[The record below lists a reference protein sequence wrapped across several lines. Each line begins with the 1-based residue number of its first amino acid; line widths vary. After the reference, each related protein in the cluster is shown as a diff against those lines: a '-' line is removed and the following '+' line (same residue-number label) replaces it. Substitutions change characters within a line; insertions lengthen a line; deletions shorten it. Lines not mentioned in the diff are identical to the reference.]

1 MSEMAA
7 RYDLRA
13 RSYGRCWAP
22 VLAPSALALLDA
34 VEPAIANATAGRLL
48 DAGTGSGTLA
58 IAAVRRWPLVRV
70 TGLDVSA
77 GMLAL
82 ARAAADLTLDAKGLA
97 RLSLLEGSVADPES
111 AGLEPASIDAAVSS
125 FVLHLVAERAPA
137 LAGLR
142 RVLRPGGVL
151 AFVVWA
157 AEGKPWAIEAAFDAA
172 LAETL
177 AQRGI
182 SAPTPA
188 AGATR
193 AGPIGSAGATRAGP
207 IGSADAARAELVE
220 AGFANVEAW
229 EPVLHHPFG
238 RAAARAL
245 FVEYDRAADLEALSP
260 VAQTAVLAAFDAALD
275 GLPDAAFT
283 WDAPLVAARAV
294 RPHDA

>member
-1 MSEMAA
+1 MAA

-22 VLAPSALALLDA
+22 ILAPSALALLDE
-34 VEPAIANATAGRLL
+34 VEPVIASAPAARLL

-58 IAAVRRWPLVRV
+58 IAATRRWPLVRV

-82 ARAAADLTLDAKGLA
+82 ARTAADLTLDAADLA
-97 RLSLLEGSVADPES
+97 RLSLLEGSIAAPES
-111 AGLEPASIDAAVSS
+111 AGLEPASMDAAVSS
-125 FVLHLVAERAPA
+125 FVLHLVADRAPA

-177 AQRGI
+177 AHREV
-182 SAPTPA
+182 SAPVPA
-188 AGATR
+188 AGAR
-193 AGPIGSAGATRAGP
+193 AGPIASAVT
-207 IGSADAARAELVE
+207 ARAELLD
-220 AGFANVEAW
+220 AGFADVEAW
-229 EPVLHHPFG
+229 EPVLHHPFD
-238 RAAARAL
+238 RAAARAI
-245 FVEYDRAADLEALSP
+245 FVEYDRAADLDALSP
-260 VAQTAVLAAFDAALD
+260 AVRTAVLAAFDAALD
-275 GLPDAAFT
+275 VLPDAAFT